1 LKFRTTIVV
10 LDDDPTG
17 IQTVHGNLLLTRWDR
32 ITLNAALTDEV
43 NFFYLL
49 TNTRSMTAEAAADLI
64 RSAMAD
70 VLDANLDAGRRLV
83 FISRSDSTLRS
94 HFPVEIDAITA
105 ALQQRNGVR
114 IDASFLVPA
123 FFEGGRQTIGDVHY
137 LMVGNERV
145 PTDRT
150 EFARD
155 HVFGYSTS
163 RLPSYLEEKTNG
175 RVAAESVCS
184 VSLEMLRQWNHT
196 RLSAWLQNLADNR
209 WVVVNAE
216 NYTDLDRFC
225 YALKTA
231 MKAGK
236 QFVFQSAAS
245 FVKSITRTPDKP
257 LLGPEIVTKSGPGL
271 VVVGSHVHKTTVQL
285 QQLFSRTDTA
295 AIELD
300 VGKILDSS
308 ENELNRV
315 LVGIKAAVQRGLTPV
330 VYTSRVEMVFTD
342 SKQRLACG
350 QKISAL
356 LSRIVREIPYRPS
369 FVVAKGG
376 ITSHDVLVDGLQI
389 AIARVG
395 GQILP
400 GVPVVVLPDDH
411 ILGGIPYVIFP
422 GNVGAPE
429 DLSTVLDKLNSPPS

>member
-1 LKFRTTIVV
+1 MKYRTTIVV

-32 ITLNAALTDEV
+32 ITLNAALTDAV

-49 TNTRSMTAEAAADLI
+49 TNTRSMTAEEAADLI
-64 RSAMAD
+64 QSAMAD
-70 VLDANLDAGRRLV
+70 VLDANLDVGRRLV

-105 ALQQRNGVR
+105 VLQKRGGVK

-155 HVFGYSTS
+155 HIFGYSTS
-163 RLPSYLEEKTNG
+163 RLPNYIEEKTNG
-175 RVAAESVCS
+175 RVTAESVGS
-184 VSLEMLRQWNHT
+184 VSLEMLRHWNRS
-196 RLSAWLQNLADNR
+196 RLAAWLQNLAGNR
-209 WVVVNAE
+209 WLVVNAE

-225 YALKTA
+225 EAARTAL
-231 MKAGK
+231 KAGK

-245 FVKSITRTPDKP
+245 FVKSITKNPDKP
-257 LLGPEIVTKSGPGL
+257 LLGPEIVTKAGPGL
-271 VVVGSHVHKTTVQL
+271 VIVGSHVQKTTLQL
-285 QQLFSRTDTA
+285 QQLFSRTDIA

-300 VGKILDSS
+300 VGKILNSF
-308 ENELNRV
+308 ERELDQA
-315 LVGIKAAVQRGLTPV
+315 LVGIKTAVQRGLTPV
-330 VYTSRVEMVFTD
+330 VYTSREELVFPD
-342 SKQRLACG
+342 SKQRLAFG
-350 QKISAL
+350 QNISAL
-356 LSRIVREIPYRPS
+356 LSRVVRQIPYRPS
-369 FVVAKGG
+369 FVLAKGG

-400 GVPVVVLPDDH
+400 GVPVIILPDDH

-422 GNVGAPE
+422 GNVGAPG
-429 DLSTVLDKLNSPPS
+429 DLATALDKLNSLPS